1 MLQKNKLNPSFHP
14 LEGHKFIMFEDE
26 AYEVFTKFKEE
37 EENKSDEMA
46 RIYEQNRKIRREKK
60 QLQNE
65 MLNLKR

>member
-1 MLQKNKLNPSFHP
+1 
-14 LEGHKFIMFEDE
+14 MFEDE

-46 RIYEQNRKIRREKK
+46 WIYEQNRKSRREKK

-65 MLNLKR
+65 MLNLKRW